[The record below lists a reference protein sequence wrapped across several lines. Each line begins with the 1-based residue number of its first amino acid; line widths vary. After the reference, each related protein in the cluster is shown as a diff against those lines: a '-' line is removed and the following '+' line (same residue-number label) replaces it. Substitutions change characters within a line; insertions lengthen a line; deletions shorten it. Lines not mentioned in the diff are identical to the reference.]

1 MIQSERFR
9 LILNFRLYQDSLNLV
24 IWIKKKLIDKADVM
38 SVESNMIILRTHVI
52 FQKLS
57 QNFNVLFKV

>member
-1 MIQSERFR
+1 
-9 LILNFRLYQDSLNLV
+9 
-24 IWIKKKLIDKADVM
+24 M

-57 QNFNVLFKV
+57 QIFKAFLKFKLNKNSIEQH

>member
-1 MIQSERFR
+1 MIDR
-9 LILNFRLYQDSLNLV
+9 
-24 IWIKKKLIDKADVM
+24 ADVM

-57 QNFNVLFKV
+57 QNFKVFFQSLSSIRIPLNNIKP